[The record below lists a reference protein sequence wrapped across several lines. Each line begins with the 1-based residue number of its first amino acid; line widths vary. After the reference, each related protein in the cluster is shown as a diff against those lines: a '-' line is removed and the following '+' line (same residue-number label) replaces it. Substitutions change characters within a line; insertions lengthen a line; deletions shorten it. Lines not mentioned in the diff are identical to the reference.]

1 MRLLITG
8 FEPFGKHEANVSWQ
22 VAQSLASQPWAGVE
36 VEAHQ
41 LPVSY
46 DAAWSTLHLLLEQ
59 GGFDAVVML
68 GLASSRTE
76 VCFERVAINVDD
88 ARLADNDG
96 DCRSDKP
103 IKEGGP
109 AAYFTTIPIRNMS
122 EAMVEAGFSA
132 KISNTA
138 GTFVCNHVLYRALD
152 WASVQEKAPRI
163 GFVHLPSRDGTE
175 LSREVALALHA
186 MLKIM

>member
-1 MRLLITG
+1 M
-8 FEPFGKHEANVSWQ
+8 SWQ
-22 VAQSLASQPWAGVE
+22 VAQALADQEWRGVE
-36 VEAHQ
+36 VVARR

-46 DAAWSTLHLLLEQ
+46 ASSWSTLHLLLEQ

-96 DCRSDKP
+96 DCRRDKP
-103 IKEGGP
+103 IKEEGP
-109 AAYFTTIPIRNMS
+109 AAYFSTLPIRKML
-122 EAMVEAGFSA
+122 EAVAVAGYSA

-138 GTFVCNHVLYRALD
+138 GTFVCNHVLYESLD
-152 WASVQEKAPRI
+152 WASTQERAPRV
-163 GFVHLPSRDGTE
+163 GFVHLPD
-175 LSREVALALHA
+175 LDVAHLCQVVALALRTVFND
-186 MLKIM
+186 L